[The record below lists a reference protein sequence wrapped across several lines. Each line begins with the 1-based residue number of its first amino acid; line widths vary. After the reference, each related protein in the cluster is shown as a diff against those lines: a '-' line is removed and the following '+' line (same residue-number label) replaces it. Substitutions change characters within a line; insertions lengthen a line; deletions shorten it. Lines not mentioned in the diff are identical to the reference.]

1 MGPVVVKATLTS
13 VLGVPCYESVFK
25 EAADIVRIRS
35 QAAALED
42 MNRETCDGGGQ
53 ESAGVMA
60 YNVLHAI
67 SEVFVPCLDEP
78 SYYSVVGFDRHFI
91 CKVEFH
97 QVYYHI

>member
-60 YNVLHAI
+60 YIMFSML
-67 SEVFVPCLDEP
+67 FLK
-78 SYYSVVGFDRHFI
+78 FL
-91 CKVEFH
+91 FH
-97 QVYYHI
+97 V